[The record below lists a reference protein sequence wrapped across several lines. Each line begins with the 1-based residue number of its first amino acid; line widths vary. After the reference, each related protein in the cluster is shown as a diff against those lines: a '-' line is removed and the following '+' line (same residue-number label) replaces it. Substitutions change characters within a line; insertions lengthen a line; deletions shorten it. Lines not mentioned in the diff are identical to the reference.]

1 LALCDLEFLPQGCIV
16 RFSFRVS
23 LVSLARMAQL
33 SEAASTTLTDFK
45 PETIRGM
52 PGFFRV
58 GQTRRGQWWL
68 IDPHDRSFLS
78 KGVASV
84 NRFGRADGRSVPA
97 GPYAATV
104 DKLYGA
110 KESEAFART
119 VLARL
124 EKWHVNTLGPW
135 TGPEFFDQ
143 GLACM
148 EILDFR
154 KFGPEINAFGAKLPD
169 VFDSRW
175 PETCERV
182 AAGLCTPWRNSR
194 ELIGYFTDH
203 ELGWAP
209 ARGEKMLTET
219 GVKKARL
226 SLLQICLS
234 LEPSSAAYHAA
245 WEFALAARGGS
256 LETLARA
263 WQVTLPNKE
272 TLRQLTQTE
281 TVLLAPHYLRDQ
293 ENFSREFARRYF
305 TACATAIRRHDPNHL
320 ILGCRFGGLPGAGVL
335 AECVHPSVDVIS
347 ANIYRDTLFERLGDF
362 HLAGGM
368 PVLIGEFA
376 WTGEAF
382 VKRPLAYEPRG
393 LTSVERMLRK
403 GRTAL
408 QRAFTHP
415 AFVGYAWHRWADVV
429 GDAAPF
435 GTGLVHLDD
444 SEAREHTELLGDLN
458 ARAEALRRAAAR

>member
-1 LALCDLEFLPQGCIV
+1 
-16 RFSFRVS
+16 
-23 LVSLARMAQL
+23 MAHA
-33 SEAASTTLTDFK
+33 SEAVLTTPADFK
-45 PETIRGM
+45 PETLRGT

-68 IDPHDRSFLS
+68 IDPRDRPFLS

-84 NRFGRADGRSVPA
+84 NRFGRADGRSLPD
-97 GPYAATV
+97 GPYAAAV

-110 KESEAFART
+110 KESEAFARA

-124 EKWHVNTLGPW
+124 KKWQVNTLGPW

-143 GLACM
+143 GLACV

-175 PETCERV
+175 PGTCDRV
-182 AAGLCTPWRNSR
+182 AAGLCAPWKKSR
-194 ELIGYFTDH
+194 ELIGYFTDQ

-209 ARGEKMLTET
+209 ARGEKLLVEP

-256 LETLARA
+256 LETLAHA
-263 WQVTLPNKE
+263 WQVALPNKE
-272 TLRQLTQTE
+272 TLRQLTQAE
-281 TVLLAPHYLRDQ
+281 TALLAPNYLRDQ
-293 ENFSREFARRYF
+293 ENFSREIARRYF
-305 TACATAIRRHDPNHL
+305 SACAAAIRRHDPNHL
-320 ILGCRFGGLPGAGVL
+320 VLGCRFGGLPGAAVL
-335 AECVHPSVDVIS
+335 AECVHPSVDVLS

-368 PVLIGEFA
+368 PVLVGEFA
-376 WTGEAF
+376 WTGEVF
-382 VKRPLAYEPRG
+382 MKRPAAHEPRG

-415 AFVGYAWHRWADVV
+415 AFVGYAWHRWADAV
-429 GDAAPF
+429 GDAPPF

-458 ARAEALRRAAAR
+458 AHAETLRRAVAR

>member
-1 LALCDLEFLPQGCIV
+1 
-16 RFSFRVS
+16 
-23 LVSLARMAQL
+23 MAHTGSDAQ
-33 SEAASTTLTDFK
+33 SSTLTEFK
-45 PETIRGM
+45 PEALRGT

-68 IDPHDRSFLS
+68 IDPCDRPFFS

-84 NRFGRADGRSVPA
+84 NRFGRADGRSTPA

-110 KESEAFART
+110 KTSEAFARA
-119 VLARL
+119 VRARL
-124 EKWHVNTLGPW
+124 EKWRFNTLGPW
-135 TGPEFFDQ
+135 TGAELFDQ
-143 GLACM
+143 GLACV

-154 KFGPEINAFGAKLPD
+154 KFAPEINAFGARLPD
-169 VFDSRW
+169 VFDLRW

-182 AAGLCTPWRNSR
+182 AAGLCTPWRESR

-203 ELGWAP
+203 DLGWAP
-209 ARGEKMLTET
+209 ARGEKLLTES

-256 LETLARA
+256 LETLGRA
-263 WQVTLPNKE
+263 WQVELPNKE
-272 TLRQLTQTE
+272 TLRQLTQAE

-305 TACATAIRRHDPNHL
+305 PACAAAIRRHDPNHL
-320 ILGCRFGGLPGAGVL
+320 ILGCRFGGLPGAAVL
-335 AECVHPSVDVIS
+335 AECVHPAVDVLS

-362 HLAGGM
+362 HHAGGM
-368 PVLIGEFA
+368 PVLVGEFA

-382 VKRPLAYEPRG
+382 IQRPSPHEPRG

-403 GRTAL
+403 GRMAL

-415 AFVGYAWHRWADVV
+415 ALVGYAWHRWADAA
-429 GDAAPF
+429 GDAPPF

>member
-1 LALCDLEFLPQGCIV
+1 LNPLPN
-16 RFSFRVS
+16 
-23 LVSLARMAQL
+23 
-33 SEAASTTLTDFK
+33 ESTSSTPADFK
-45 PETIRGM
+45 PETIRGT

-68 IDPHDRSFLS
+68 IDSRDRPFLS

-84 NRFGRADGRSVPA
+84 NRFGRGDGRSVPA
-97 GPYAATV
+97 GPYAAAV
-104 DKLYGA
+104 DKFYGT
-110 KESEAFART
+110 KEPEAFARA

-124 EKWHVNTLGPW
+124 EKWHVNTLGLW

-143 GLACM
+143 GLAGV

-154 KFGPEINAFGAKLPD
+154 RFAPEINAFGAKLPD
-169 VFDSRW
+169 VFDLRW
-175 PETCERV
+175 PETCDRV
-182 AAGLCTPWRNSR
+182 AAGLCPPWRGSR

-209 ARGEKMLTET
+209 AHGKKMLTET

-263 WQVTLPNKE
+263 WQVELPNKE
-272 TLRQLTQTE
+272 TLRQHTQAE
-281 TVLLAPHYLRDQ
+281 TVLLAPHYLCDQ

-305 TACATAIRRHDPNHL
+305 TVSAAAIRRHDPNHL
-320 ILGCRFGGLPGAGVL
+320 VLGCRFGGLPGAGVL
-335 AECVHPSVDVIS
+335 AECVHPSVDVLS

-368 PVLIGEFA
+368 PVLVGEFS

-382 VKRPLAYEPRG
+382 TKRPAPHEPRG

-403 GRTAL
+403 GRLAL

-415 AFVGYAWHRWADVV
+415 AFVGYAWHRWADAV

-444 SEAREHTELLGDLN
+444 SEAREHTELLGNLN
-458 ARAEALRRAAAR
+458 AQAEALRRAAAR